1 MQKTISKGI
10 NKTLKAKHAWAKSK
24 YNYDRD

>member
-1 MQKTISKGI
+1 MQKIISKDI
-10 NKTLKAKHAWAKSK
+10 NKTLISKHAWAKSK